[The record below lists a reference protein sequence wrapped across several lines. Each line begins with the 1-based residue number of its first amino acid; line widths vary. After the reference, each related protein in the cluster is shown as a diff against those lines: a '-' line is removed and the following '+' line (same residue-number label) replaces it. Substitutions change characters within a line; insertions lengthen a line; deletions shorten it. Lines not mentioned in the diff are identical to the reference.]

1 MILYKC
7 TKEDEKDVVHMN
19 NVVSINDV
27 KKNNFKKFI
36 SNNKDKI
43 YANTPKIN
51 TISKEDDWVNETEW
65 DDLFRELSAKEN

>member
-1 MILYKC
+1 
-7 TKEDEKDVVHMN
+7 MN
-19 NVVSINDV
+19 NIVSINDA

-65 DDLFRELSAKEN
+65 DDLFRELSVKEN

>member
-1 MILYKC
+1 
-7 TKEDEKDVVHMN
+7 MN
-19 NVVSINDV
+19 NIVSINDA

-51 TISKEDDWVNETEW
+51 TSSKEDDWVNETEW
-65 DDLFRELSAKEN
+65 DDLFLELSAKEN